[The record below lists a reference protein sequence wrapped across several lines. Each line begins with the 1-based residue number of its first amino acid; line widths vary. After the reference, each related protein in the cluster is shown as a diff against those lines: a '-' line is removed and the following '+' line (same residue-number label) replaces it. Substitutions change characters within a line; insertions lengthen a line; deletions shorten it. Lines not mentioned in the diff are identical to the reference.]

1 MSFTS
6 DDVRQQFTDFFVERG
21 HTHVASGSLI
31 PSDDPTLLF
40 TNAGMNQFKS
50 VFLGETPSA
59 YPRAVTSQ
67 KCMRV
72 SGKHNDLENVGPS
85 LYHHTFFEM
94 LGNFSF
100 GDYFK
105 EEAIRLA
112 WELFTETFEL
122 DKDRLWATVYTEDD
136 EAAELWVKETDIAA
150 GRVVRL
156 GKKDNYW
163 SMGDTG
169 PCGPCSELHYDY
181 DLEALGA
188 TDEPDFDSDRFVEL
202 WNLVFM
208 QFNASADG
216 SLEPLP
222 KPNID
227 TGAGLERL
235 TAVLGGSRSNYDT
248 DLFQPLISAVAGAQ
262 GLEYGKDGEVD
273 VALRAIADHS
283 RAMAFLLSDGVMPAN
298 EGRGYV
304 LRRLLRRAMRFGM
317 KLGYDRPF
325 LYEAAEAVVGQMGSV
340 YPELVEHA
348 GLIVKVVSGEE
359 DRFLQTLSAGS
370 TKFNE
375 LVAELH
381 ATGTTVIPG
390 DRAFR
395 LYDTHGLPIE
405 MTRDFAAAENL
416 TVDEAGFSEALEA
429 QRSRGRSAWK
439 GGGDEGL
446 RETLRAIGAEHGPT
460 EFLAYA
466 SAALDSARI
475 VALVRDG
482 EAVGEF
488 AEGEQGGLVL
498 DRTPFYAESGGQV
511 GDTGTVLGAGIAG
524 TISDTQRPVP
534 GLVLHQVAVIQ
545 GVLRVG
551 DEVALQ
557 VDGARRDSIKRNHT
571 ATHLLHAAL
580 REQLGEHVRQAGSLV
595 EPDRLRFDFTHF
607 SAVEPA
613 QIESLEAA
621 VNAEIRADGA
631 VDIEEMPYDDAIER
645 GALAFFGEKY
655 GDEVRVVNIPDVS
668 TELCGGIHVG
678 RTGEI
683 GLVVI
688 QREESVAAGTR
699 RIEAVTGE
707 KAVAALQRYRE
718 VVRGAAAQLRAQED
732 TLEENI
738 GKLVDRASS
747 AERESEALRLKLA
760 AQQAGDGDGG
770 GDEFEV
776 AGIKV
781 VRQLVE
787 DLDAGGMRALVDELK
802 NRMGSGIVVL
812 GSRRDGKASLVVGVT
827 ADVAER
833 VGAGD
838 IVNALAP
845 VMGGGGG
852 GHRTLAQAGGP
863 DAAKVTNALD
873 QSPELIANLLQ

>member
-6 DDVRQQFTDFFVERG
+6 DDVRQQFIDFFVERG
-21 HTHVASGSLI
+21 HAHVASGSLI
-31 PSDDPTLLF
+31 PADDPTLLF

-50 VFLGETPSA
+50 VFLGETPRSH
-59 YPRAVTSQ
+59 PRAVTSQ

-112 WELFTETFEL
+112 WELFTEAFKL

-136 EAAELWVKETDIAA
+136 EAAELWVNETDIAP

-181 DLEALGA
+181 DLDTLGP

-216 SLEPLP
+216 TVEPLP
-222 KPNID
+222 HPNID

-235 TAVLGGSRSNYDT
+235 TAVLCGSRSNYDT
-248 DLFQPLISAVAGAQ
+248 DLFQPLITAVAGGQ
-262 GLEYGKDGEVD
+262 GLEYGADEEVD

-283 RAMAFLLSDGVMPAN
+283 RALAFLLSDGVMPAN

-325 LYEAAEAVVGQMGSV
+325 LHDAAAGVVNQMGTV
-340 YPELVEHA
+340 YPELTEHA
-348 GLIVKVVSGEE
+348 SLIEKVVSGEE
-359 DRFLQTLSAGS
+359 ERFLQTLSVGS
-370 TKFNE
+370 AKFNE

-381 ATGTTVIPG
+381 AAGEAVIPG
-390 DRAFR
+390 DRVFR

-429 QRSRGRSAWK
+429 QRARGRSAWK

-460 EFLAYA
+460 EFLAYT
-466 SAALDSARI
+466 AAEIDGARI
-475 VALVRDG
+475 VAVLRDG
-482 EAVGEF
+482 EAVDALVAGEN
-488 AEGEQGGLVL
+488 GGVVL

-511 GDTGTVLGAGIAG
+511 GDTGAIHAPGVTG

-534 GLVLHQVAVIQ
+534 GLLLHQVSVEDGA
-545 GVLRVG
+545 LRVG
-551 DEVALQ
+551 DEVALR

-580 REQLGEHVRQAGSLV
+580 RDQLGEHVRQAGSLV

-613 QIESLEAA
+613 QVASLETA
-621 VNAEIRADGA
+621 VNAQIRADGA
-631 VDIEEMPYDDAIER
+631 VEIEEMAYDTAIDR

-655 GDEVRVVNIPDVS
+655 GDQVRVVNVPGVS
-668 TELCGGIHVG
+668 TELCGGIHVD

-683 GLVVI
+683 GLVLIV
-688 QREESVAAGTR
+688 REESVAAGTR

-707 KAVAALQRYRE
+707 RAVAALQRYRE

-732 TLEENI
+732 TLQENI
-738 GKLVDRASS
+738 GKLMLRVSG
-747 AERESEALRLKLA
+747 AEREVEALRLKLA
-760 AQQAGDGDGG
+760 TQGAGDGG
-770 GDEFEV
+770 GADEFEV

-781 VRQLVE
+781 VRKLVE
-787 DLDAGGMRALVDELK
+787 DLDASGMRALVDEFK
-802 NRMGSGIVVL
+802 NRLGSGIVVL

-827 ADVAER
+827 PDIAER

-838 IVNALAP
+838 IVNELAP

-863 DAAKVTNALD
+863 DAAKVSDALD

>member
-1 MSFTS
+1 LSFTS
-6 DDVRQQFTDFFVERG
+6 DDVRQQFIDFFVERG

-31 PSDDPTLLF
+31 PADDPTLLF

-50 VFLGETPSA
+50 VFLGETASS

-105 EEAIRLA
+105 EGAIRLA

-136 EAAELWVKETDIAA
+136 EAAELWVRETDIAP

-181 DLEALGA
+181 DLDTLGP

-222 KPNID
+222 SPNID
-227 TGAGLERL
+227 TGAGLERI
-235 TAVLGGSRSNYDT
+235 TAVLCGTRSNYDT
-248 DLFQPLISAVAGAQ
+248 DLFQPLITAVAGAQ
-262 GLEYGKDGEVD
+262 GLEYGNDDEVD

-283 RAMAFLLSDGVMPAN
+283 RALAFLLSDGVMPAN

-325 LYEAAEAVVGQMGSV
+325 LYEAAAGVVSQMGTV
-340 YPELVEHA
+340 YPELEEHA
-348 GLIVKVVSGEE
+348 GLIAKVVSGEE
-359 DRFLQTLSAGS
+359 ERFLQTLSVGS
-370 TKFNE
+370 VKFNE
-375 LVAELH
+375 LAAELH
-381 ATGTTVIPG
+381 ASGESVIPG

-439 GGGDEGL
+439 GGGDDGL
-446 RETLRAIGAEHGPT
+446 REVLRAIGAEHGPT
-460 EFLAYA
+460 EFLAYT
-466 SAALDSARI
+466 ALDIDDARI
-475 VALVRDG
+475 VALLRDG
-482 EAVGEF
+482 AAVDELAAGD
-488 AEGEQGGLVL
+488 EGEVVL
-498 DRTPFYAESGGQV
+498 DRTSFYAESGGQV
-511 GDTGTVLGAGIAG
+511 GDTGVIRAAG
-524 TISDTQRPVP
+524 TTGTVSDTQRPVA
-534 GLVLHQVAVIQ
+534 GLIVHHVSVTEGA
-545 GVLRVG
+545 LRVG
-551 DEVALQ
+551 AEVELR

-580 REQLGEHVRQAGSLV
+580 RDQLGEHVRQAGSLV

-607 SAVEPA
+607 SAVEPG

-621 VNAEIRADGA
+621 VNAEIRADSA
-631 VDIEEMPYDDAIER
+631 VDIEEMAYDAAIDR
-645 GALAFFGEKY
+645 GALAFFGDKY
-655 GDEVRVVNIPDVS
+655 GDEVRVVNVPGVS
-668 TELCGGIHVG
+668 TELCGGIHVD

-683 GLVVI
+683 GLVAI

-718 VVRGAAAQLRAQED
+718 VVRGAAGQLRAQED

-738 GKLVDRASS
+738 SKLVDRASS
-747 AERESEALRLKLA
+747 AEREVEALRLKLA
-760 AQQAGDGDGG
+760 AQQAGDEGG

-776 AGIKV
+776 AGVKV
-781 VRQLVE
+781 IRRLVE

-802 NRMGSGIVVL
+802 NRLGSGVVVL

-838 IVNALAP
+838 IVNKLAS

-863 DAAKVTNALD
+863 DAAKVSDALD
-873 QSPELIANLLQ
+873 QSPELIADLLQ

>member
-1 MSFTS
+1 LSFTS
-6 DDVRQQFTDFFVERG
+6 DDVRQQFIDFFVERG

-31 PSDDPTLLF
+31 PAEDPTLLF

-50 VFLGETPSA
+50 VFLGETQSS

-105 EEAIRLA
+105 EEGIRLA
-112 WELFTETFEL
+112 WELFTETFKL

-136 EAAELWVKETDIAA
+136 DAAELWVKETGIAP
-150 GRVVRL
+150 GHVVRL

-181 DLEALGA
+181 DLDTLGP

-216 SLEPLP
+216 SVESLP
-222 KPNID
+222 SPNID

-235 TAVLGGSRSNYDT
+235 TAVLCGTRSNYDT
-248 DLFQPLISAVAGAQ
+248 DLFQPLIAAVAGAR
-262 GLEYGKDGEVD
+262 GIEYGKDDEVD

-283 RAMAFLLSDGVMPAN
+283 RALAFLLSDGVMPAN

-304 LRRLLRRAMRFGM
+304 LRRLLRRAMRFGL
-317 KLGYDRPF
+317 KLGYDHPF
-325 LYEAAEAVVGQMGSV
+325 LHEATAGVVSQMGTA
-340 YPELVEHA
+340 YPELTEHA
-348 GLIVKVVSGEE
+348 GLIAKVVKGEE
-359 DRFLQTLSAGS
+359 ERFLRTLAVGSAR
-370 TKFNE
+370 FNE
-375 LVAELH
+375 LAAELH
-381 ATGTTVIPG
+381 AAGAAVIPG
-390 DRAFR
+390 DLVFR

-416 TVDEAGFSEALEA
+416 TVDEDGFSEALKA

-439 GGGDEGL
+439 GDADEGL
-446 RETLRAIGAEHGPT
+446 RETLRTLNAEHGQT
-460 EFLAYA
+460 ESLAYT
-466 SAALDSARI
+466 ALEIDDAQV
-475 VALVRDG
+475 VALLRDG
-482 EAVGEF
+482 DLVEELVA
-488 AEGEQGGLVL
+488 GEQGGVVF

-511 GDTGTVLGAGIAG
+511 GDTGVIDAAATNGA
-524 TISDTQRPVP
+524 ISDTQRPVP
-534 GLVLHQVAVIQ
+534 GLILHQVAVTE

-551 DEVALQ
+551 DEVALR

-621 VNAEIRADGA
+621 VNAEIRADRA
-631 VDIEEMPYDDAIER
+631 VEIEEMAYDAAIDR

-655 GDEVRVVNIPDVS
+655 GDEVRVVHVPAVS
-668 TELCGGIHVG
+668 TELCGGIHVD

-683 GLVVI
+683 GLVLI
-688 QREESVAAGTR
+688 QHEESVAAGTR

-707 KAVAALQRYRE
+707 KAIVALQRYRQ
-718 VVRGAAAQLRAQED
+718 VVRRAAAQLRAQED

-738 GKLVDRASS
+738 GRLVDRASG
-747 AERESEALRLKLA
+747 AEREADALRLKLA
-760 AQQAGDGDGG
+760 AQQAGDAGG
-770 GDEFEV
+770 VDEFEV
-776 AGIKV
+776 DGIKV

-787 DLDAGGMRALVDELK
+787 DLDAGGMRTLVDELK
-802 NRMGSGIVVL
+802 NRLGSGIVVL
-812 GSRRDGKASLVVGVT
+812 GSRRAGKASLVVGVT
-827 ADVAER
+827 WDIAER
-833 VGAGD
+833 IGAGD
-838 IVNALAP
+838 IVNKLAR
-845 VMGGGGG
+845 VIGGGGG

-863 DAAKVTNALD
+863 DAAKVSDALD
-873 QSPELIANLLQ
+873 QSPELISNLLQ